1 MSGERTNEDYLRAFL
16 QSDRARRVLALALPI
31 IGGMVSQNILNL
43 VDTAMVGTLGNAA
56 LAAVGIGGFAA
67 FMAQALILGV
77 ATGVQAMAARRKGES
92 RLDEAAY
99 SLNGGLLLV
108 WLVAPVLSLL
118 LFFLVPHIYPFIN
131 NDPDVIAAGTPYLE
145 ARVLAIVFVGSNF
158 AFRGYWNAVDLSRLY
173 MWTLVVMHS
182 SNIFLNYMLIF
193 GNFGAPE
200 LGVEGAGIATALSTI
215 IGTVIYISLGLRYAR
230 ENGFLK
236 GLPTRKEMRTLIR
249 LSVPNGIQQLFFSAG
264 FMALYWII
272 GQVGTPEL
280 AAANVLINV
289 MLVAFLPGIAM
300 GLAAA
305 TLVGQALGRKDASDA
320 AQWGWDVVKVAL
332 LIMGLLGI
340 PMWLTPGLILKI
352 FIHDPQTLELALL
365 PMRLSGLLVLMEAVG
380 MVLMNA
386 LLGAGD
392 NKRVMKVAIGMQW
405 FVFLPSAYLIG
416 PVLGY
421 GLIGIWLLQGV
432 YRAVQATVF
441 ALMWKGHHWSKIEV

>member
-1 MSGERTNEDYLRAFL
+1 MRAFL
-16 QSDRARRVLALALPI
+16 KSDRARRVLVLALPV

-67 FMAQALILGV
+67 FMAQSLILGV
-77 ATGVQAMAARRKGES
+77 ATGVQAMAARRKGEL
-92 RLDEAAY
+92 RLGETAY

-108 WLVAPVLSLL
+108 WLAAPVLSVLL
-118 LFFLVPHIYPFIN
+118 YFLVPYLYPYIN
-131 NDPDVIAAGTPYLE
+131 SDPDVIAAGTPYLE

-182 SNIFLNYMLIF
+182 SNIFLNYVLIF
-193 GNFGAPE
+193 GNFGAPV
-200 LGVEGAGIATALSTI
+200 LGVEGAGIATALSTV
-215 IGTVIYISLGLRYAR
+215 IGTIVYLGLGLRYAR
-230 ENGFLK
+230 ENGFLR
-236 GLPTRKEMRTLIR
+236 GLPTPREMRTLIR

-300 GLAAA
+300 GLVAA
-305 TLVGQALGRKDASDA
+305 TLVGQALGRKDADDA

-340 PMWLTPGLILKI
+340 PMWVTPGLVLHI
-352 FIHDPQTLELALL
+352 FIHDPPTLELALL
-365 PMRLSGLLVLMEAVG
+365 PMQLTGFLVVMEAVG

-405 FVFLPSAYLIG
+405 LVFLPLAWLVG
-416 PVLGY
+416 PGMGY

-441 ALMWKGHHWSKIEV
+441 ASMWKRHQWSKIKV

>member
-1 MSGERTNEDYLRAFL
+1 MRAFL
-16 QSDRARRVLALALPI
+16 QSDRARRILALALPI

-56 LAAVGIGGFAA
+56 LAAVGIGGFAT
-67 FMAQALILGV
+67 FMAQSLILGV
-77 ATGVQAMAARRKGES
+77 STGVQAMAARRKGEQ
-92 RLDEAAY
+92 RLGETAY

-108 WLVAPVLSLL
+108 WLVAPVLSILL
-118 LFFLVPHIYPFIN
+118 YFLVPHIYPYLN
-131 NDPDVIAAGTPYLE
+131 SDPDVIAAGTPYLE
-145 ARVLAIVFVGSNF
+145 VRVLVIVFVGCNF

-173 MWTLVVMHS
+173 MWTLVVMHG
-182 SNIFLNYMLIF
+182 SNIFLNYVFIF
-193 GNFGAPE
+193 GNFGAPA
-200 LGVEGAGIATALSTI
+200 LGVEGAGIATAISTI
-215 IGTVIYISLGLRYAR
+215 IGTLIYISLGWRYAR

-236 GLPTRKEMRTLIR
+236 GLPARKEMQTLIK

-280 AAANVLINV
+280 AAANVLINI

-300 GLAAA
+300 GLTAA
-305 TLVGQALGRKDASDA
+305 TLVSQAMGRKDANDA

-340 PMWLTPGLILKI
+340 PMWLTPGLVLQI

-365 PMRLSGLLVLMEAVG
+365 PMRLSGLLVVMEAVG

-405 FVFLPSAYLIG
+405 LVFLPLAWLVG
-416 PVLGY
+416 PGLGY
-421 GLIGIWLLQGV
+421 GLLGIWLLQGV
-432 YRAVQATVF
+432 YRAVQAAVF
-441 ALMWKGHHWSKIEV
+441 ASMWKGHHWSKIEV

>member
-1 MSGERTNEDYLRAFL
+1 LRAFL
-16 QSDRARRVLALALPI
+16 QSDRARRVLALALPV

-67 FMAQALILGV
+67 FMAQSLILGV
-77 ATGVQAMAARRKGES
+77 ATGVQAMAARRKGEL
-92 RLDEAAY
+92 RLGETAY

-108 WLVAPVLSLL
+108 WLVAPVLSILL
-118 LFFLVPHIYPFIN
+118 YFLVPYLYPYIN
-131 NDPDVIAAGTPYLE
+131 SDPDVIAAGTPYLE

-182 SNIFLNYMLIF
+182 SNILLNYVLIF
-193 GNFGAPE
+193 GNFGAPT
-200 LGVEGAGIATALSTI
+200 LGVEGAGIATALSTV
-215 IGTVIYISLGLRYAR
+215 IGTIVYLGLGWRYAR
-230 ENGFLK
+230 ENGFLR
-236 GLPTRKEMRTLIR
+236 GLPTPREMRTLIK

-300 GLAAA
+300 GLVAA
-305 TLVGQALGRKDASDA
+305 TLVGQALGRKDPDDA

-340 PMWLTPGLILKI
+340 PMWVTPSLVLHV
-352 FIHDPQTLELALL
+352 FIHDPPTLELALL
-365 PMRLSGLLVLMEAVG
+365 PMQLTGFLVVMEAVG

-392 NKRVMKVAIGMQW
+392 SKRVMKVAIGMQW
-405 FVFLPSAYLIG
+405 LVFLPLAYLVG
-416 PVLGY
+416 PGLGY
-421 GLIGIWLLQGV
+421 GLLGIWLLQGV
-432 YRAVQATVF
+432 YRAVQASVF
-441 ALMWKGHHWSKIEV
+441 ASMWKRHQWSKIEV